1 MVVFWLFFS
10 QKIHI
15 FSVKALLTTLSQV
28 ITALGMR
35 EEYLGCYLEAFIK
48 NQLSFSR
55 WKLSSC
61 LFSSGFFPAQEEFI
75 FRQKT
80 QGLIHAV
87 KQQPWLC
94 RALSQQAFHCTDR

>member
-1 MVVFWLFFS
+1 MVVFLLFFS

-15 FSVKALLTTLSQV
+15 FLVKALLTTLFQV

-35 EEYLGCYLEAFIK
+35 EEYLGCDLEAFIK
-48 NQLSFSR
+48 NQLNSSR

-61 LFSSGFFPAQEEFI
+61 LFSFGLCPAQEEFR

-80 QGLIHAV
+80 QGLFSAV

-94 RALSQQAFHCTDR
+94 RALSQQAFHCADR